1 MLMCYAVYLTSLDLS
16 KEKILIGVERTANTE
31 RCQPK
36 MPRSRSTRFNTLKFQ
51 MRETKKVKK
60 NEPHPELN

>member
-31 RCQPK
+31 RRQPQ
-36 MPRSRSTRFNTLKFQ
+36 MPSLGQLDST
-51 MRETKKVKK
+51 
-60 NEPHPELN
+60 P